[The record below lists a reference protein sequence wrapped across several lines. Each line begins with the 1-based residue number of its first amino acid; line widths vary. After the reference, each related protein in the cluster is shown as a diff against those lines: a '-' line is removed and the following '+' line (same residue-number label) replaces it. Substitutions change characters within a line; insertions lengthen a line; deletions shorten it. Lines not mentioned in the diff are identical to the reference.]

1 MWYYSMEF
9 FISWGYHHVIN
20 YSPSFWLGS
29 SSYLLKKIRQ
39 GTKVL
44 LRSKVLIA
52 QKKFFAKK

>member
-1 MWYYSMEF
+1 MEF